1 MWNEGGKGGEAER
14 GGGRLGWRRPVA
26 QHWLR
31 AGRLM
36 AGGCGKDVCLP
47 QKRHVTLS
55 NDFRNNGYLPPL
67 LNFAP
72 SAGQG

>member
-36 AGGCGKDVCLP
+36 AGGCGKIV
-47 QKRHVTLS
+47 RLS
-55 NDFRNNGYLPPL
+55 NDFRNNGYLPPS